1 MGKKVENS
9 KEKIK
14 NANQMLQG
22 TGKISKMEVKAQ
34 TTGVNVPNNKND
46 SKNEKRKEASKEVT
60 EKEQIPTIV
69 TIKNQNE
76 TDIENNK
83 KEESKPMSTLNQSA
97 KNKVES
103 TEKNLKETKENVME
117 KIDLINPT

>member
-1 MGKKVENS
+1 MGKKDENR

-14 NANQMLQG
+14 NVNQMLQG

-34 TTGVNVPNNKND
+34 TTGVNIPNNKND

-83 KEESKPMSTLNQSA
+83 KEESKPIPTLNQTT

-103 TEKNLKETKENVME
+103 TEKSFKET
-117 KIDLINPT
+117 